1 MREIREIKEVKEVK
15 NENPTVVD
23 IVNMK
28 MDEWLINDL
37 KSMIDEVVNTTNK
50 GE

>member
-1 MREIREIKEVKEVK
+1 MREIREIKEIREVK

-23 IVNMK
+23 IANMK
-28 MDEWLINDL
+28 MDEWLIEDL
-37 KSMIDEVVNTTNK
+37 KNMINEIQNTNK